1 MTKKRRGMVLTAL
14 LLRSVMG
21 MVGFVVIARRSY
33 HFMRDTCRM
42 LLKRISSIPA
52 LLSLLEDI

>member
-1 MTKKRRGMVLTAL
+1 MTKKRRGMVLTVL
-14 LLRSVMG
+14 LLPSVMG

-33 HFMRDTCRM
+33 HLMRDTCRM

>member
-33 HFMRDTCRM
+33 HLMRDTCRM